1 MEKKLHSFS
10 RTSWL
15 LLCLFLVALAAPA
28 HNEVT
33 RVNGDV
39 NTASEV
45 NIADVNTVIDIIL
58 DGDIFSAAAD
68 VNHDSE
74 INIADVNF
82 ILDLILDEQASHVET
97 FTVGGVSFSM
107 VEVEGGTFKSIHS
120 PQVTLSPF
128 AIGQTEVT
136 QALWVAVMGSNPSY
150 FNGDSHPGGLDNPVE
165 QVSWDDCQE
174 FIAKLNEM
182 TGRTFRMP
190 SEAEWEFAARG
201 GNYSHGYKYAG
212 SDDRDEVAWHRNNSG
227 HRTHPVAELLPNELG
242 LYDMSGNVEEYC
254 QDGWGNNYFCTNPLN
269 NPMMPTTD
277 GEHVACGGSWNNTG
291 SLVSNVPGS
300 YACPARGLLLAMG
313 EPVYDTPLSLSKVE
327 TEISD
332 GLFDMVT
339 ITGGSG
345 LYQVDCDNNEALT
358 ISHKDTTIRLDAIE
372 VGTAIVTVSDL
383 TTGEQA
389 TVAVTLNPSEFVIEK
404 FTVGDEKFA
413 MVKVDGGTFMMG
425 ATPEQEPEATDDE
438 RPVHEVTLSSFFI
451 GQTEVTVGLWEAVMG
466 YCPIPSYLP
475 EHNHDPRMP
484 ARLISWDECQEFI
497 TKLNEMTGR
506 TFRMPTEAEWEFA
519 ARGGNYSHG
528 YKYAGSNNLD
538 DVAIHEPQ
546 STLFVRT
553 SSPNELGLYEMSGS
567 MWEWCQEW
575 FGPYGS
581 EPLVNPVGPES
592 GTGRVIRGGDYL
604 WPDPTFCRVSY
615 RTGVDPATDNSNI
628 GLRLVMDDDTSA
640 K

>member
-1 MEKKLHSFS
+1 MEKRILTFS

-28 HNEVT
+28 QNEVT
-33 RVNGDV
+33 PVNGDV
-39 NTASEV
+39 NSDNEV
-45 NIADVNTVIDIIL
+45 SIADVNTVIDIIFN
-58 DGDIFSAAAD
+58 GGSYNAAAD

-74 INIADVNF
+74 INIADVNA
-82 ILDLILDEQASHVET
+82 IIGLILDGQPSHIKT
-97 FTVGGVSFSM
+97 FTVRDVSFNM
-107 VEVEGGTFKSIHS
+107 VEIDGGSFQSIHS

-136 QALWVAVMGSNPSY
+136 QALWEAVMGSNPSY
-150 FNGDSHPGGLDNPVE
+150 VNGDSRPGGPDNPVE
-165 QVSWDDCQE
+165 DVSWDDCQE

-182 TGRTFRMP
+182 TGSTFRLP

-201 GNYSHGYKYAG
+201 GNYSHGYKFAG
-212 SDDRDEVAWHRNNSG
+212 SDDKDEVAWHNQNSG
-227 HRTHPVAELLPNELG
+227 HRTHSVAELLPNELG

-254 QDGWGNNYFCTNPLN
+254 QDGWGNNYFCSNPLTNPIL
-269 NPMMPTTD
+269 PTTD
-277 GEHVACGGSWNNTG
+277 GEHVACGGSWNFTG
-291 SLVSNVPGS
+291 PLVSSVPAS
-300 YACPARGLLLAMG
+300 SAWPARGLRLAMG
-313 EPVYDTPLSLSKVE
+313 EPVYDMPLSLSKYE
-327 TEISD
+327 TDIND
-332 GLFDMVT
+332 GLFDVVT
-339 ITGGSG
+339 IAGGSG
-345 LYQVDCDNNEALT
+345 LYQVNCDNNDALT
-358 ISHKDTTIRLDAIE
+358 VSHKDTTIRLDAIE
-372 VGTAIVTVSDL
+372 VGTANVTVCDL
-383 TTGEQA
+383 TTGEKA
-389 TVAVTLNPSEFVIEK
+389 TVAVTLNPSEFVMEK

-413 MVKVDGGTFMMG
+413 MIKVDGGTFLMG

-438 RPVHEVTLSSFFI
+438 RPVHEVTLSSFYI
-451 GQTEVTVGLWEAVMG
+451 GQTEVTVGLWKAVMD

-475 EHNHDPRMP
+475 EHDHDPRMP
-484 ARLISWDECQEFI
+484 ARLVSWDDCQEFI
-497 TKLNEMTGR
+497 AKLNEMTGR

-567 MWEWCQEW
+567 MWEWCQDW

-592 GTGRVIRGGDYL
+592 GTYRVIRGGCYL
-604 WPDPTFCRVSY
+604 WTDPTFCRVSY
-615 RTGVDPATDNSNI
+615 RTGIDPATDNSNI
-628 GLRLVMDDDTSA
+628 DLRLVMDVNTST

>member
-1 MEKKLHSFS
+1 M

-28 HNEVT
+28 QDEAT
-33 RVNGDV
+33 LQNGDV
-39 NTASEV
+39 NCDNEV
-45 NIADVNTVIDIIL
+45 SIADVNLVIDFIL
-58 DGDIFSAAAD
+58 NGGTYNAAAD

-74 INIADVNF
+74 INLADVNA
-82 ILDLILDEQASHVET
+82 IIGLILDEQPSHIKT
-97 FTVGGVSFSM
+97 FTVGGVSFNM
-107 VEVEGGTFKSIHS
+107 VEVEGGSFMSIHS
-120 PQVTLSPF
+120 LQVALSPF

-136 QALWVAVMGSNPSY
+136 QALWEAVMGSNPSY
-150 FNGDSHPGGLDNPVE
+150 FNGDSKPGGPDNPVE
-165 QVSWDDCQE
+165 EVSWDDCQE

-182 TGRTFRMP
+182 TGRTFRLP

-201 GNYSHGYKYAG
+201 GNYSHGYKFAG
-212 SDDRDEVAWHRNNSG
+212 SDDKDEVAWHRNNSG

-254 QDGWGNNYFCTNPLN
+254 QDGWGNNYFCSNPLTNPIL
-269 NPMMPTTD
+269 PTTD
-277 GEHVACGGSWNNTG
+277 GEYVACGGSWNFTG
-291 SLVSNVPGS
+291 PLVSSVPAS
-300 YACPARGLLLAMG
+300 SAWPARGLRLAMG
-313 EPVYDTPLSLSKVE
+313 EPAYDTPLSLSKYE
-327 TEISD
+327 RDIKD
-332 GLFDMVT
+332 GLFDVVT
-339 ITGGSG
+339 IAGGSG
-345 LYQVDCDNNEALT
+345 LYQVNCDNNDALT
-358 ISHKDTTIRLDAIE
+358 VSHKDTTIRLDAIE
-372 VGTAIVTVSDL
+372 VGTANVTVCDL

-389 TVAVTLNPSEFVIEK
+389 TVAVTLNPSEFVMEK

-413 MVKVDGGTFMMG
+413 MIKVDGGTFLMG

-451 GQTEVTVGLWEAVMG
+451 GQTEVTVGLWKAVMG

-484 ARLISWDECQEFI
+484 ARLISWDDCQEFI
-497 TKLNEMTGR
+497 AKLNEMTGR

-528 YKYAGSNNLD
+528 YKYAGSDNLD
-538 DVAIHEPQ
+538 DVAQ
-546 STLFVRT
+546 STFFVRT

-567 MWEWCQEW
+567 MWEWCQDW

-592 GTGRVIRGGDYL
+592 GTYRVIRGGSYL
-604 WPDPTFCRVSY
+604 WTDPTICRVSY
-615 RTGVDPATDNSNI
+615 RTGIDPATDNSNI
-628 GLRLVMDDDTSA
+628 DLRLVMDDNTST